1 MARRGRWASRA
12 GFDVGT
18 YSQRVERIAIERF
31 SNDEL
36 PLLSDM
42 AAEVRQFFHDWAS
55 VLTS

>member
-1 MARRGRWASRA
+1 M
-12 GFDVGT
+12 GT